1 MNMKKVTKILSMAAL
16 GSCLFFT
23 TPVAAQ
29 TGDGSSTTTTTTR
42 ADNDD
47 DDNDNGK
54 IGLAGLLGLLGLLG
68 LRKRDDRAHVTT
80 VRRD

>member
-1 MNMKKVTKILSMAAL
+1 MKKVTKILSVAAL

-23 TPVAAQ
+23 TPAVAQ
-29 TGDGSSTTTTTTR
+29 TGDGTSSTTTTTR
-42 ADNDD
+42 ADDD
-47 DDNDNGK
+47 DDHDNGK